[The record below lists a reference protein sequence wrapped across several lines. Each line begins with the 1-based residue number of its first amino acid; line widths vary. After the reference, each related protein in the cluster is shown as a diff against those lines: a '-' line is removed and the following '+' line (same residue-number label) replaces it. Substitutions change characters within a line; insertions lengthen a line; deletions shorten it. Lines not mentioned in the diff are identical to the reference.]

1 MRYHCGQLKHPL
13 LSTNITNSTTQMMKV
28 IHVIVLLLF
37 FVQTFN
43 ESAALISKSIS
54 LYRRF
59 LATTSISNKSFVYSN
74 YVVLLRNNNNMERSF
89 NYKNIEF
96 TKFSLSSRSS
106 SNDNN
111 DEGWDD
117 EPIIEVG
124 RQQELASLRSQ
135 MDLKSKNSNT
145 RGVDKVQLETN
156 KEAEE
161 RDLFIPIFALVSLAG
176 LFCAYGF
183 EMLRLY
189 SRGELY
195 LPGLHN

>member
-1 MRYHCGQLKHPL
+1 
-13 LSTNITNSTTQMMKV
+13 MKV

-54 LYRRF
+54 PSRRF

-96 TKFSLSSRSS
+96 KKFSLSSRSS

-117 EPIIEVG
+117 EPTIEVEG
-124 RQQELASLRSQ
+124 QQELASLRSQ

-145 RGVDKVQLETN
+145 RVDKVQLETN

-176 LFCAYGF
+176 LFGAYGF

>member
-1 MRYHCGQLKHPL
+1 VRYHCGQLKHPL

-28 IHVIVLLLF
+28 IHVIVFLLF

-54 LYRRF
+54 PSRRF

-96 TKFSLSSRSS
+96 KKFSLSSRSS

-117 EPIIEVG
+117 EPTIEVEG
-124 RQQELASLRSQ
+124 QQELASLRSQ

-145 RGVDKVQLETN
+145 RVDKVQLETN

-176 LFCAYGF
+176 LFGAYGF